1 MTTLLGYSSE
11 NKLKAIPLFLIW
23 LFQLTAIIGVTLGH
37 YNWFITKTPINL
49 LLTLGLLIM
58 NFPIDTKKKVGVAI
72 FFYSFSFII
81 EWIGVHYR
89 FLFGEYT
96 YGNNLGIK
104 VDGVPL
110 LIGANW
116 LILIFCT
123 ATISDKLVKLKWLKI
138 VLGAAMMVLMDLFIE
153 TSAPLFDFWK
163 WELGY
168 APLHNFIGWFLVAL
182 IMQTVYHL
190 VKLKGDFVFSFHLY
204 AAQLTFFIYFF
215 LYHLYL

>member
-1 MTTLLGYSSE
+1 
-11 NKLKAIPLFLIW
+11 
-23 LFQLTAIIGVTLGH
+23 
-37 YNWFITKTPINL
+37 
-49 LLTLGLLIM
+49 
-58 NFPIDTKKKVGVAI
+58 
-72 FFYSFSFII
+72 
-81 EWIGVHYR
+81 
-89 FLFGEYT
+89 
-96 YGNNLGIK
+96 
-104 VDGVPL
+104 

-123 ATISDKLVKLKWLKI
+123 ATISDKLVKSKWLKI

-163 WELGY
+163 WKLGY
-168 APLHNFIGWFLVAL
+168 APLHNFIGWFIVAL

-190 VKLKGDFVFSFHLY
+190 AKLKGDFVFSFHLY